1 VQDLAYSRICQQDW
15 QGIQFVFLSSP
26 FAASVGSICIA
37 MWMGLQSSYL
47 KQTYKKEFSEGESMR
62 NNQNSSGKIYFGIS
76 TIECG
81 FLYINKQY

>member
-47 KQTYKKEFSEGESMR
+47 KQTYKKEISEGGIENMR
-62 NNQNSSGKIYFGIS
+62 KNQNSSGKYSFGIP
-76 TIECG
+76 TIACW
-81 FLYINKQY
+81 FLFI